1 MEHYRGFRLERRL
14 AHDQRGRQSVVWYIF
29 KNDRLVD
36 TALKRSTARL
46 RVNMIQRREE
56 KVAAS

>member
-14 AHDQRGRQSVVWYIF
+14 AHDNRGRRSVVWYIF
-29 KNDRLVD
+29 KGDRLID

-46 RVNMIQRREE
+46 RVNMIQRQE
-56 KVAAS
+56 VQG